1 MQMRKTK
8 IICTLGPATD
18 DKNVLKALMENGM
31 NVARLNFSHGTQ
43 EEQLKR
49 IDAVKECREVL
60 SLPVAI
66 LLDTRG
72 PEIRL
77 KTFKDNKI
85 SLKEGDTFTLTT
97 RDVEG
102 TEKEC
107 AVSYDKLPQN
117 VAVGTR
123 ILIDDGL
130 VELRADEVTDTD
142 IVCTVMNGGELS
154 NRKSINI
161 PGVRINMEYIN
172 EKDKADIIFGI
183 KNGIDFVAASFVRT
197 KEDALEIRKLL
208 DENGGKDI
216 EIIAKIENH
225 EGVQNAEAILKVCDG
240 IMVARG
246 DLGVEVPFEELPRI
260 QKDLTTLCLKMG
272 KKCITAT
279 QMLDSMIK
287 NPRPTRA
294 EVSDVANAVYDGTSA
309 VMLSGETSVGL
320 YPVQTIKTMV
330 RIVRNVEKNL
340 NYRDQSF
347 GKNYDAKDITSA
359 ISHGTVSSAHD
370 LGASAII
377 AITTSGYTAKMVS
390 AYRPAPMI
398 IGGTS
403 NRRVYHKLALSW
415 GVVPMMM
422 AMKTESKALWGAV
435 LLKAEQMGYIRKDD
449 IVVLTAGLPIGIP
462 GTTNTLRIVKVG
474 ADE

>member
-1 MQMRKTK
+1 MRKTK

-18 DKNVLKALMENGM
+18 DKSVLKRLMEEGM

-49 IDAVKECREVL
+49 IDAVKEVREVL

-77 KTFKDNKI
+77 KTFESGKI
-85 SLKEGDTFTLTT
+85 TLNTGDSFTLTT
-97 RDVEG
+97 RDIVGNGSICSVTYE
-102 TEKEC
+102 
-107 AVSYDKLPQN
+107 KLPSN
-117 VAVGTR
+117 VTSGTK

-130 VELRADEVTDTD
+130 VALEAVSVENTEIHCKVL
-142 IVCTVMNGGELS
+142 NGGDIS

-161 PGVRINMEYIN
+161 PGVRLNMEYIN
-172 EKDKADIIFGI
+172 EKDYADILFGI
-183 KNGIDFVAASFVRT
+183 KNGIDFVAASFVRS
-197 KEDALEIRKLL
+197 KEDALQIRKLL

-216 EIIAKIENH
+216 EIIAKIENQ
-225 EGVQNAEAILKVCDG
+225 EGVNKAEEIISVCDG

-246 DLGVEVPFEELPRI
+246 DLGVEVSFDELPRI
-260 QKDLTTLCLKMG
+260 QKNLTNLCLKMG

-279 QMLDSMIK
+279 QMLDSMMK

-309 VMLSGETSVGL
+309 VMLSGETSVGK
-320 YPVQTIKTMV
+320 YPIETLQAMAK
-330 RIVRNVEKNL
+330 IVINAESNID
-340 NYRDQSF
+340 YRDKSF
-347 GKNYDAKDITSA
+347 GKIYDAKDITSA

-370 LGASAII
+370 LDAKAII

-390 AYRPAPMI
+390 AYRPSTNI

-403 NRRVYHKLALSW
+403 NMRVFYKLALSW
-415 GVVPMMM
+415 GVTPMMM
-422 AMKTESKALWGAV
+422 AMKNESEALWGAV
-435 LLKAEQMGYIRKDD
+435 LLKSEEKGYIRKGDT
-449 IVVLTAGLPIGIP
+449 VVLTAGLPIGIP
-462 GTTNTLRIVKVG
+462 GTTNTLRIVKI
-474 ADE
+474 